1 MSPVLTA
8 EPNGVPI
15 AYRRSAGRAPAR
27 GGGVPVLFLHGMG
40 GDGRTWDAVART
52 VRGTGRD
59 VVTVDLRGHGR
70 SGRSSSYLFD
80 EFAQDVIGVCE
91 HAGLDRVDLVGHSL
105 GALTSTLVAQRRPD
119 LVRRLV
125 LEEMPMPLRAHD
137 PVPEVPAHRP
147 TPAEMWH
154 ALGSMLRSPRGV
166 LAFDRA
172 LTDPALRQFRS
183 PRGEWWAALPRMTAP
198 VLFLRGTRPGSM
210 VDPRLL
216 AEMRHALPGMTVHRV
231 PCGHSIHRDRRARF
245 EAAVVPF
252 LAAGASA
259 PNGATAG
266 RSTWQE

>member
-1 MSPVLTA
+1 MSPVVTA
-8 EPNGVPI
+8 QPNGVPI
-15 AYRRSAGRAPAR
+15 AYRRAAASSGRPRA
-27 GGGVPVLFLHGMG
+27 GGGGAPVLFLHGMG

-52 VRGTGRD
+52 VRAAGRD

-70 SGRSSSYLFD
+70 SGRASSYRFD
-80 EFAQDVIGVCE
+80 EIAQDVIGVCE

-125 LEEMPMPLRAHD
+125 LEEMPLPLRADD

-147 TPAEMWH
+147 TPAEIWH
-154 ALGSMLRSPRGV
+154 ALGSMIRSPRGV
-166 LAFDRA
+166 LAFDRG
-172 LTDPALRQFRS
+172 LTEPALRQFRS
-183 PRGEWWAALPRMTAP
+183 PRGSWWTALPRITVP
-198 VLFLRGTRPGSM
+198 VLFLRGTRHGSM

-216 AEMRHALPGMTVHRV
+216 AEMQRSVPQMTVQGV

-252 LAAGASA
+252 L
-259 PNGATAG
+259 TA
-266 RSTWQE
+266 R